1 MYGYCIVVTKK
12 FINNFCLEYTI
23 TKRKL
28 LSLSSFHFK
37 PFGFKELR
45 KANSLEADVVDFF
58 LLITLRKCSKM
69 KKIGPMGLKF
79 HNHLFCLE
87 KKDRTDT
94 ARAIS

>member
-58 LLITLRKCSKM
+58 ICFVWKRRIEQIQLERF
-69 KKIGPMGLKF
+69 LK
-79 HNHLFCLE
+79 
-87 KKDRTDT
+87 
-94 ARAIS
+94 